1 MLKHKELKR
10 IPLVIDVLN
19 ESAPATN
26 SDTTTTEEE
35 KTMRSAI
42 DGRILR
48 HKSVQELI
56 STQLDEVQNIFL
68 PTHQQKQTKRESNT
82 KDQKSRPNK
91 KMKTSKDSVFTA
103 SSMFVDSLGGDD
115 DDDDDGD
122 DNGHQDSSRSKK
134 MADNWVDK
142 DFDKFYNGEK
152 KKNRPGQ
159 RQRRQ

>member
-19 ESAPATN
+19 ESAPTTTTAS

-82 KDQKSRPNK
+82 KDHKNRPNK

-115 DDDDDGD
+115 DDDD
-122 DNGHQDSSRSKK
+122 NEHQDNPRSKK

>member
-19 ESAPATN
+19 ESAPTTT
-26 SDTTTTEEE
+26 SDTATTEEE
-35 KTMRSAI
+35 KTMHSAI

-56 STQLDEVQNIFL
+56 STQLDELQNIFL
-68 PTHQQKQTKRESNT
+68 PTHQQKQTKRESNN
-82 KDQKSRPNK
+82 KDHKNRPNK
-91 KMKTSKDSVFTA
+91 KIKTSKDSVFTA

-115 DDDDDGD
+115 DDDNE
-122 DNGHQDSSRSKK
+122 DNEHHDNARSKK
-134 MADNWVDK
+134 MSDNWVDK